1 MQILKKKYENYKR
14 HKGTYDFGE
23 SRTNQASAEEVDIY
37 KCIEKYGASQLINKT
52 MAQEFLYLDNTN
64 RNLTLDEA
72 IRQRQQLTDYFLN
85 QMPARARKIF
95 GDSPEQFIEKYKA
108 GEMDN
113 FLKTGA
119 LSNEQI
125 LKIEEEENKRKS
137 KELNK
142 IKEELKTQL
151 EIEREVLNDHKL
163 EENVNRN

>member
-1 MQILKKKYENYKR
+1 MQVLKKKYDNYKQ
-14 HKGTYDFGE
+14 HIGTYDFGE

-72 IRQRQQLTDYFLN
+72 IRQREQLTEYFLN
-85 QMPARARKIF
+85 VMPARARKVF

-119 LSNEQI
+119 LSQEQI
-125 LKIEEEENKRKS
+125 LKIEEDETKRKS
-137 KELNK
+137 LERDKMK
-142 IKEELKTQL
+142 QELKAQIEL
-151 EIEREVLNDHKL
+151 EREVINGGKL
-163 EENVNRN
+163 EKDVNSN